1 MVQSYQ
7 SNKKGKSSYQEN
19 LDFNNNR
26 IETANSESELWEV
39 ANDVIKPYNSI
50 YVTDGIVMGNDH

>member
-50 YVTDGIVMGNDH
+50 YVTDGIVMDNDH